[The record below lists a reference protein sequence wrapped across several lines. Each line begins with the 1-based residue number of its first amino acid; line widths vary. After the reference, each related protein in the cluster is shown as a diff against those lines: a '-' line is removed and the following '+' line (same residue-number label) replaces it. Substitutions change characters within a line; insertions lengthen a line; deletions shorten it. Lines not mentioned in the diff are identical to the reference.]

1 MIVYHLS
8 LIVSMGSG
16 QEFKIRKV
24 DPVGISKEKI
34 VRASIAI
41 LNREGIGCLTTREL
55 AKELGIKSASL
66 YWHIKSMQDL
76 YGLIAEQLC
85 SEMEITCGKSKA
97 KEYLYEMN
105 TKYRAKL
112 LEIRDSVEIMVRSVP
127 NTPNRVKIIRD
138 TMECLSGLGIQDENR
153 ITAANLLNNY
163 VLSFVADEIRV
174 KFSPPEKIESLN
186 RLFGANVAGDFDRQF
201 LYGLNVLFA
210 GFESV

>member
-1 MIVYHLS
+1 MA
-8 LIVSMGSG
+8 
-16 QEFKIRKV
+16 
-24 DPVGISKEKI
+24 ISKEKI
-34 VRASIAI
+34 VQASIEI
-41 LNREGIGCLTTREL
+41 LNRDGIDCLTTREL

-66 YWHIKSMQDL
+66 YWHIKNMQDL

-85 SEMEITCGKSKA
+85 SEMEITCDRSNA

-112 LEIRDSVEIMVRSVP
+112 LKIRDSVEIMIRSVP
-127 NTPNRVKIIRD
+127 NTPNRIKIIKD
-138 TMECLSGLGIQDENR
+138 TMDCLSRLGIKDKNR

-163 VLSFVADEIRV
+163 VLSFVADEIRI

-186 RLFGANVAGDFDRQF
+186 SLFGVMVVGDFDQQF

-210 GFESV
+210 GFKTV